1 MKRKSLIEAVSS
13 PEARDFIQA
22 GTPKPQFAQADS
34 KEAADE
40 AKEAGEAMLPV
51 PLETKAVEQRSE
63 AEQPAKKRMPK
74 QVTQAEEEESP
85 LPIHVPQTYRLPQR
99 LVEDLARAAMERKI
113 KRRKPW
119 SQQEIVA
126 EAIGE
131 WLQPSCKQVSK
142 QAYIRPSTLYAT
154 RSKMR
159 KNRIEIASK
168 LTEHRPPGKVRS
180 LLMRVGERGSMMP
193 VWHDVSGRV
202 APRPSMSTFQED
214 LLHCQR

>member
-40 AKEAGEAMLPV
+40 AKEAGEAMPPGL
-51 PLETKAVEQRSE
+51 LETKAVEQRSE

-85 LPIHVPQTYRLPQR
+85 LPIRVPQTYRLPQR

-119 SQQEIVA
+119 SQQDIVA
-126 EAIGE
+126 EAIWE
-131 WLQPSCKQVSK
+131 WLSHH
-142 QAYIRPSTLYAT
+142 
-154 RSKMR
+154 
-159 KNRIEIASK
+159 ASK
-168 LTEHRPPGKVRS
+168 
-180 LLMRVGERGSMMP
+180 
-193 VWHDVSGRV
+193 
-202 APRPSMSTFQED
+202 
-214 LLHCQR
+214 

>member
-40 AKEAGEAMLPV
+40 ASATG

-63 AEQPAKKRMPK
+63 AQQPAKRRMPK
-74 QVTQAEEEESP
+74 QVTQTEEEESP
-85 LPIHVPQTYRLPQR
+85 FPIRVPQTYRLPQR

-113 KRRKPW
+113 KRRKPR
-119 SQQEIVA
+119 SQQDIVA

-131 WLQPSCKQVSK
+131 WLSH
-142 QAYIRPSTLYAT
+142 
-154 RSKMR
+154 
-159 KNRIEIASK
+159 ASK
-168 LTEHRPPGKVRS
+168 
-180 LLMRVGERGSMMP
+180 
-193 VWHDVSGRV
+193 
-202 APRPSMSTFQED
+202 
-214 LLHCQR
+214 

>member
-1 MKRKSLIEAVSS
+1 LYPGWYSEASV
-13 PEARDFIQA
+13 RA
-22 GTPKPQFAQADS
+22 GGFQRRSDRGG
-34 KEAADE
+34 
-40 AKEAGEAMLPV
+40 AGYG
-51 PLETKAVEQRSE
+51 TFGNQSCVEERSE
-63 AEQPAKKRMPK
+63 PEQPAKKRTPK
-74 QVTQAEEEESP
+74 QVTQTEEEESP

-180 LLMRVGERGSMMP
+180 LLMRVGERGPMMP